1 MNNAVGLPD
10 VTGMLARGIPV
21 ALGNDGFS
29 NFMVDEM
36 KAAYLAHKHNTADP
50 RTMGGDVVFR
60 MAYPN
65 NANLARQFFP
75 KPVGEI
81 APGAF
86 ADITIWD
93 YRPPT
98 PLTTGNLP
106 WHILFG
112 VDAAVVTHTIAS
124 GKVLMKDRQL
134 TGLDEAAIMGRA
146 RELAVQIWKRVG

>member
-1 MNNAVGLPD
+1 
-10 VTGMLARGIPV
+10 
-21 ALGNDGFS
+21 
-29 NFMVDEM
+29 
-36 KAAYLAHKHNTADP
+36 
-50 RTMGGDVVFR
+50 

-65 NANLARQFFP
+65 NADLAKVFFP

-86 ADITIWD
+86 ADLVVWD
-93 YRPPT
+93 YHPPT
-98 PLTTGNLP
+98 PLTPGNLP

-134 TGLDEAAIMGRA
+134 TTLDEAAIMARA